1 MGAGRKARKPRG
13 GPRCW
18 KGSRRVVGMG
28 LAHDCGRWA
37 SWGHGVGS
45 SLGSLATTSAEAQTR
60 VFGRSDEVGVVGARA
75 PPPQRR
81 RRRGRLVVVVH
92 VTTEAEGVFGVI
104 VVLLID
110 VTQRFLP
117 EIIEVVRERWVRLDD
132 APSEDGVWVHFTE
145 VGG

>member
-1 MGAGRKARKPRG
+1 
-13 GPRCW
+13 
-18 KGSRRVVGMG
+18 VVG
-28 LAHDCGRWA
+28 
-37 SWGHGVGS
+37 
-45 SLGSLATTSAEAQTR
+45 GSLDSLAATSAGAQTR
-60 VFGRSDEVGVVGARA
+60 VIGRSDEVGVVGARA

-104 VVLLID
+104 VGLLID
-110 VTQRFLP
+110 VAQRFLP

-132 APSEDGVWVHFTE
+132 APSEDGVRVHFTE